1 MHNNVGRND
10 SVPVPSIGLKR
21 SVFSHALSPYTI
33 VMNKIKKKCA
43 QVPGERQTTLGIEPS
58 HVCSLAISLVCENA
72 CLWF

>member
-33 VMNKIKKKCA
+33 VMNNNKKKN
-43 QVPGERQTTLGIEPS
+43 VPRSQEKDKP
-58 HVCSLAISLVCENA
+58 HLA
-72 CLWF
+72 